1 MKSLIPFALA
11 AFVFPGLVL
20 SRDGSIEDTIPEFDL
35 TRYLGK
41 WYEIA
46 RFDHSF
52 ERGMTNVT
60 AEYTMRPDGK
70 VRVVNAG
77 WRNGK
82 KKVAEGKAKQPDP
95 AISPS
100 HLEVSFFLFFYSDYN
115 VLMLDTDYQYALVG
129 SRSKNYLWIL
139 ARKPYICDDVKV
151 AMLAEAEK
159 LGYDVSKFI
168 WVNQQWS
175 KWNSD
180 TSARLR
186 SELNGSDCCCDGRS
200 GK

>member
-1 MKSLIPFALA
+1 MKSLIPLALA

-20 SRDGSIEDTIPEFDL
+20 SRDGRIEDTIPEFNL
-35 TRYLGK
+35 ARYLGK

-52 ERGMTNVT
+52 EKGMTNVV
-60 AEYTMRPDGK
+60 AEYSMRSDGK
-70 VRVVNAG
+70 VKVVNTG
-77 WRNGK
+77 WKGGK
-82 KKVAEGKAKQPDP
+82 KKVANGKARQPDP
-95 AISPS
+95 AVSPS

-139 ARKPYICDDVKV
+139 ARKPQIGKDVKA

-168 WVNQQWS
+168 WVDQNMN
-175 KWNSD
+175 K
-180 TSARLR
+180 T
-186 SELNGSDCCCDGRS
+186 
-200 GK
+200 K

>member
-1 MKSLIPFALA
+1 MKSFIPLALA

-20 SRDGSIEDTIPEFDL
+20 SRDGRIEETIPEFDL
-35 TRYLGK
+35 ARYLGR

-46 RFDHSF
+46 RFNHSF

-60 AEYTMRPDGK
+60 AEYSMRPDGK
-70 VRVVNAG
+70 VKVLNTG
-77 WRNGK
+77 WKDGK
-82 KKVAEGKAKQPDP
+82 MKVAHGKARQPDP
-95 AISPS
+95 AVSPS

-129 SRSKNYLWIL
+129 SRSMSYLWIL
-139 ARKPYICDDVKV
+139 ARKPYIDEDVKA

-168 WVNQQWS
+168 WVDQSRN
-175 KWNSD
+175 
-180 TSARLR
+180 
-186 SELNGSDCCCDGRS
+186 DGKS
-200 GK
+200 GDAV